1 MLQSTDTVL
10 NDLFESYAE
19 QGFLSDGLP
28 LAKISNPYYKIWED
42 IASQL
47 PSLIQTSQIREK
59 IDNMP
64 VCTTEN
70 LQTEPEWRRA
80 CVIMGYFAH
89 AYIWGGETPKDV
101 SSPPSALSKVP
112 FRPNKEIPSL
122 TSTQQRLPPSI
133 SKPFLEISAHLEL
146 PACATYAGLTL
157 WNFIPSHPEA
167 DITDPDNLHVQ
178 TSFTGTKDEEW
189 FMVISVAVEAKGI
202 KLISLMRDAF
212 KAVAANDVDLLTA
225 LLYRFA
231 DGLCDLTL
239 TLKRMYEHNNPAV
252 FFHQLRPFLAGS
264 KNMGHAGLPRGVY
277 YDVGDSD
284 RVERQENWL
293 QLNGGSN
300 AQSSLIQALDIFL
313 GIKHS
318 ATDGKQTGGPG
329 FIQQMRDYM
338 PGPHRRFLEELSA
351 RASVRPFILE
361 SPVQQPKDAYNAA
374 VNELKA
380 FRDTHIQMVTRYIV
394 MASRQ
399 PNPTEQGKG
408 RTNLA
413 TASSQTEEA
422 DTKTKL
428 AGTGGTDLIPFLK
441 NTRDTVQDAKC

>member
-1 MLQSTDTVL
+1 MLQSTDAAL
-10 NDLFESYAE
+10 NDLFEKYAE
-19 QGFLSDGLP
+19 QGFLQDSLP
-28 LAKISNPYYKIWED
+28 LARLSNPYYKTWED

-47 PSLIQTSQIREK
+47 PNLIQTSQIRGK
-59 IDNMP
+59 IDDMP
-64 VCTTEN
+64 VYTTEN
-70 LQTEPEWRRA
+70 LQNEPEWRRA
-80 CVIMGYFAH
+80 C
-89 AYIWGGETPKDV
+89 
-101 SSPPSALSKVP
+101 
-112 FRPNKEIPSL
+112 
-122 TSTQQRLPPSI
+122 RLPPSI

-146 PACATYAGLTL
+146 PPCATYAGLTL
-157 WNFIPSHPEA
+157 WNFIPSNPEA

-225 LLYRFA
+225 LLCRFA

-239 TLKRMYEHNNPAV
+239 TLKRMYEHNKPSV

-264 KNMGHAGLPRGVY
+264 KNMAHAGLPNGVY

-284 RVERQENWL
+284 GVERPEHWL
-293 QLNGGSN
+293 QLSGGSN

-318 ATDGKQTGGPG
+318 ATDGKQASGPS
-329 FIQQMRDYM
+329 FIQQMRHYM
-338 PGPHRRFLEELSA
+338 PGPHRRFLEDLSA
-351 RASVRPFILE
+351 RSKVRSFILD
-361 SPVQQPKDAYNAA
+361 SPVQPLKDAYNAA
-374 VNELKA
+374 VNELKS

-399 PNPTEQGKG
+399 PNPVEQAKG
-408 RTNLA
+408 RMNLA
-413 TASSQTEEA
+413 TASSQMKETG
-422 DTKTKL
+422 TKTKL

-441 NTRDTVQDAKC
+441 RTRDTVQDAKC

>member
-1 MLQSTDTVL
+1 MLQSTDAVI
-10 NDLFESYAE
+10 NDLFECYAE
-19 QGFLSDGLP
+19 QGFLPDGLP
-28 LAKISNPYYKIWED
+28 LARISNPYYEIWED

-47 PSLIQTSQIREK
+47 PNLIQTNQIREK

-64 VCTTEN
+64 VYTTEN

-89 AYIWGGETPKDV
+89 AYIWGGETPKD
-101 SSPPSALSKVP
+101 
-112 FRPNKEIPSL
+112 
-122 TSTQQRLPPSI
+122 RLPPSI

-189 FMVISVAVEAKGI
+189 FM
-202 KLISLMRDAF
+202 
-212 KAVAANDVDLLTA
+212 AVAANDVDLLTA

-284 RVERQENWL
+284 GVERSENWL

-313 GIKHS
+313 GIKHF
-318 ATDGKQTGGPG
+318 ATDGKQTGGPS

-338 PGPHRRFLEELSA
+338 PGPHRRFLDELSA

-408 RTNLA
+408 RMNLA
-413 TASSQTEEA
+413 TASSQTKEA
-422 DTKTKL
+422 GTKTKL

-441 NTRDTVQDAKC
+441 KTRDTVQDAKC

>member
-1 MLQSTDTVL
+1 MLQSTDAVL

-19 QGFLSDGLP
+19 QGFLPDSLP
-28 LAKISNPYYKIWED
+28 LVRLSNPYYESWEE

-47 PSLIQTSQIREK
+47 PNLIQTSQIRDK

-64 VCTTEN
+64 VYTTEH

-89 AYIWGGETPKDV
+89 AYIWGGEIPKD
-101 SSPPSALSKVP
+101 
-112 FRPNKEIPSL
+112 
-122 TSTQQRLPPSI
+122 RLPPSI

-157 WNFIPSHPEA
+157 WNFVPSNPEA

-189 FMVISVAVEAKGI
+189 FMVISVAVEAKGT

-225 LLYRFA
+225 LLCRFA

-239 TLKRMYEHNNPAV
+239 TLKRMYEHNKPAV

-264 KNMGHAGLPRGVY
+264 KNMGHAGLPNGVY

-284 RVERQENWL
+284 GVERPENWL
-293 QLNGGSN
+293 QLSGGSN

-318 ATDGKQTGGPG
+318 ATDGKQAGGPS

-338 PGPHRRFLEELSA
+338 PGPHRRFLEALSA
-351 RASVRPFILE
+351 RSNVRLFILD
-361 SPVQQPKDAYNAA
+361 SPVQPVKDAYNAA

-380 FRDTHIQMVTRYIV
+380 FRDAHIQMVTRYIV

-399 PNPTEQGKG
+399 PNPIEQAKG
-408 RTNLA
+408 RMNLA
-413 TASSQTEEA
+413 TASSQMKETGA
-422 DTKTKL
+422 KTKL

-441 NTRDTVQDAKC
+441 KTRDTVQDAKC

>member
-1 MLQSTDTVL
+1 MLQSMDAVL

-19 QGFLSDGLP
+19 QGFLSDGPP
-28 LAKISNPYYKIWED
+28 LVKLSDPYYETWED

-47 PSLIQTSQIREK
+47 PNLIQTSQIRET
-59 IDNMP
+59 IDKMP
-64 VCTTEN
+64 VYTTEH

-80 CVIMGYFAH
+80 CVIMGYLAH
-89 AYIWGGETPKDV
+89 AYIWGGETPKD
-101 SSPPSALSKVP
+101 
-112 FRPNKEIPSL
+112 
-122 TSTQQRLPPSI
+122 RLPPSI
-133 SKPFLEISAHLEL
+133 SKPFLEISVHLEL
-146 PACATYAGLTL
+146 PPCATYAGLTL
-157 WNFIPSHPEA
+157 WNFTHSHPEA

-231 DGLCDLTL
+231 DGLSDLTL
-239 TLKRMYEHNNPAV
+239 TLKRMYEHNKPAV

-277 YDVGDSD
+277 YDVGNSD
-284 RVERQENWL
+284 GVERPENWF
-293 QLNGGSN
+293 QLSGGSN

-318 ATDGKQTGGPG
+318 ATDGKQAAGPS

-338 PGPHRRFLEELSA
+338 PGPHRRFLEDLSA
-351 RASVRPFILE
+351 RSNVRSFVLD
-361 SPVQQPKDAYNAA
+361 SPVQQLKDSYNAA

-394 MASRQ
+394 MASRR
-399 PNPTEQGKG
+399 PNPVEQGKD
-408 RTNLA
+408 RMNLA
-413 TASSQTEEA
+413 TASSQMNEVGA
-422 DTKTKL
+422 KTKL
-428 AGTGGTDLIPFLK
+428 SGTGGTDLIPFLK
-441 NTRDTVQDAKC
+441 QTRDSVQDAKC

>member
-1 MLQSTDTVL
+1 MLQSTDAIL

-19 QGFLSDGLP
+19 QGFLPECLP
-28 LAKISNPYYKIWED
+28 LARLQSPYYETWED

-47 PSLIQTSQIREK
+47 PNLIQTSQIRDR

-64 VCTTEN
+64 VCTTGH
-70 LQTEPEWRRA
+70 LQTEAEWRRA

-89 AYIWGGETPKDV
+89 AYIWGGEIPKD
-101 SSPPSALSKVP
+101 
-112 FRPNKEIPSL
+112 
-122 TSTQQRLPPSI
+122 RLPPSI

-157 WNFIPSHPEA
+157 WNFVPSSPEA

-202 KLISLMRDAF
+202 KLISLMREAF

-239 TLKRMYEHNNPAV
+239 TLKRMYEHNKPAV

-264 KNMGHAGLPRGVY
+264 KNMGHAGLPNGVY

-284 RVERQENWL
+284 GVERPENWL
-293 QLNGGSN
+293 QLSGGSN

-318 ATDGKQTGGPG
+318 ATDENQSGGPS

-338 PGPHRRFLEELSA
+338 PGPHRRFLEDLSA
-351 RASVRPFILE
+351 RSNVRPFILD
-361 SPVQQPKDAYNAA
+361 STVQSLRDAYNAA

-399 PNPTEQGKG
+399 PSPVEQAKG
-408 RTNLA
+408 RINLA
-413 TASSQTEEA
+413 TASSQMKETGA
-422 DTKTKL
+422 KTKL

-441 NTRDTVQDAKC
+441 KTRDTVQDAKC

>member
-1 MLQSTDTVL
+1 MLQSTDAVL
-10 NDLFESYAE
+10 NDLFEGYAE
-19 QGFLSDGLP
+19 QGFLPDGLP
-28 LAKISNPYYKIWED
+28 LARISNPYYEIWED

-47 PSLIQTSQIREK
+47 PNLIQTNQIRER

-80 CVIMGYFAH
+80 CVIMGYFTH

-101 SSPPSALSKVP
+101 SAHHPGPQGP
-112 FRPNKEIPSL
+112 FLK
-122 TSTQQRLPPSI
+122 QRNPINIQTTEASPSI

-202 KLISLMRDAF
+202 KLISLMRDAS
-212 KAVAANDVDLLTA
+212 KAVAANDIDLLTA

-277 YDVGDSD
+277 YDTGDSD
-284 RVERQENWL
+284 RVERPENWL

-300 AQSSLIQALDIFL
+300 AQSSLIQALDIFF

-318 ATDGKQTGGPG
+318 ATDGKQTGGPS

-408 RTNLA
+408 RMNLA
-413 TASSQTEEA
+413 TASSQAKEA
-422 DTKTKL
+422 GTKTKL

-441 NTRDTVQDAKC
+441 KTRDTVQNAKC